1 MDNAIDE
8 SPETVTNNS
17 QKEKVHDDKKAI
29 VELNNDLPSTF
40 AVRIPVQESLKE
52 FIFKYVHTRNETGNG
67 KDSTKIDKELNKW

>member
-40 AVRIPVQESLKE
+40 AVRIPVQESSKE
-52 FIFKYVHTRNETGNG
+52 FLFKYVHTRNETGTARIQR
-67 KDSTKIDKELNKW
+67 K